1 MTALLFIYS
10 GLLFFLIFE
19 KIIKSSYINQMMD
32 TSIFTRVDGS
42 KKDKDLVFLGLST
55 CGFCKRARTFL
66 EEEDYAYSYVDI
78 DKLDREIRLRL
89 KDDVKKRFTDD
100 FLYPMLI
107 IDDADYVKGFKKDI
121 WLEKLN

>member
-1 MTALLFIYS
+1 
-10 GLLFFLIFE
+10 
-19 KIIKSSYINQMMD
+19 MMD
-32 TSIFTRVDGS
+32 NSIFTRVDGS

-66 EEEDYAYSYVDI
+66 EEEDYAYSFVDI
-78 DKLDREIRLRL
+78 DKLDREVRLTL

-107 IDDADYVKGFKKDI
+107 INDTDYIKGFKKDI
-121 WLEKLN
+121 WLEKLS